1 MELEKLRYVTDGTLE
16 GLLTAL
22 FLAFE
27 QEQQPDYIITKADS
41 QISMFT
47 SDVPILTSVSQA
59 TSMQETII
67 QTIGEQ
73 GYTNVKKLF
82 LSDDIDAGGICYRY
96 LRYTMPRGKRSL
108 SHIANSAIAD
118 ASTIIRQVQRE
129 SQFMIQFVRFAD
141 IGNGLYYAHI
151 SPKANVIP
159 LIMGHF
165 ADRYNIQ
172 PFIIHDS
179 GHCLSGVFDM
189 TKWWLVEGVPQ
200 GISVSTADEDKYR
213 ELWRTFFKTIAIPE
227 RRNPTVQRSF
237 MPKRFW
243 GDMCE
248 QRIAYTKRGEEKAD
262 LRPRD
267 FE

>member
-1 MELEKLRYVTDGTLE
+1 MGIEKLRYTTDGTLE

-22 FLAFE
+22 FIAFD
-27 QEQQPDYIITKADS
+27 QEQQPDYILTQADD

-47 SDVPILTSVSQA
+47 SDVPILTSISQA
-59 TSMQETII
+59 AAMQSMIVHA
-67 QTIGEQ
+67 IGEQ
-73 GYTNVKKLF
+73 GYANVKKLF
-82 LSDDIDAGGICYRY
+82 LSDDIDAGGISYRY
-96 LRYTMPRGKRSL
+96 LQYTMPRGNRSL
-108 SHIANSAIAD
+108 NHIANSAVSD
-118 ASTIIRQVQRE
+118 ALEVIRQVQRE
-129 SQFMIQFVRFAD
+129 SQFMIQFIRFAD

-165 ADRYNIQ
+165 ADRYSIQ

-200 GISVSTADEDKYR
+200 GISMSASDEDMYQ
-213 ELWRTFFKTIAIPE
+213 ELWRRFFKTIAIPE

-248 QRIAYTKRGEEKAD
+248 QHIAYTKRGENKG
-262 LRPRD
+262 
-267 FE
+267 